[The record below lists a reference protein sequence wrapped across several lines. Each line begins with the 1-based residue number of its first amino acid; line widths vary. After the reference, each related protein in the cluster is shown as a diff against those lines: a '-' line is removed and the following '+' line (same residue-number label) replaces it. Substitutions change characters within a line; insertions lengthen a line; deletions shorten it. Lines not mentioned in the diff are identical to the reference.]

1 MGASECPQTLA
12 DDTWKGDYE
21 QQHSMN
27 QDDFLPNQQQL
38 PFCGE
43 AKT

>member
-1 MGASECPQTLA
+1 MPEDAHRPY
-12 DDTWKGDYE
+12 DIWKGDYE
-21 QQHSMN
+21 QQHSMD
-27 QDDFLPNQQQL
+27 QDDFQPNLQQL